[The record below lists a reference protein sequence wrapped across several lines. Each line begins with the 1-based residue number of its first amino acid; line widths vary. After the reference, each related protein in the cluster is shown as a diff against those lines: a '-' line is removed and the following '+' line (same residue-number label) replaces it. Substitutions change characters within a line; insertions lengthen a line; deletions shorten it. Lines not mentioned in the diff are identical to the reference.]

1 MKNTI
6 NDYKIG
12 QIVSIIVVKD
22 SNAWRSVR
30 DYGKPRIFNAIIT
43 KIGKKYI
50 TAETQNRDY
59 VFDTTNNFYEKT
71 DTCINFQ
78 LFPTREKAEEFVKS
92 QDLEIKIRQ
101 FFNSFY
107 SEEFTLEELTTI
119 HNIIENAKRRTT
131 NNE

>member
-50 TAETQNRDY
+50 TAQTQNNDY
-59 VFDTTNNFYEKT
+59 VFDMTNNLYEKT

-119 HNIIENAKRRTT
+119 HNIIENAKRRE
-131 NNE
+131 NK

>member
-12 QIVSIIVVKD
+12 QIVSIIVVKG

-30 DYGKPRIFNAIIT
+30 DYGKSRIFNAIIT

-50 TAETQNRDY
+50 TVETQNSDY
-59 VFDTTNNFYEKT
+59 VFDMTNNFYEKT

-119 HNIIENAKRRTT
+119 HNIIENAKRRE
-131 NNE
+131 NK